1 MEAKIHVI
9 RDGKPGDIVSQ
20 YVAFTKI
27 TDDQIRKYGRTKETA
42 EEIVR
47 MCLERNIL
55 TEYLEERKGDVMDI
69 MTTLFDQET
78 VLKNMIKREK
88 RETQLEE
95 IISSVEEGDYSIE
108 RGAKKA
114 GLSVEE
120 LRSKA
125 LILFNKNI

>member
-1 MEAKIHVI
+1 MFSVKQTAK
-9 RDGKPGDIVSQ
+9 
-20 YVAFTKI
+20 
-27 TDDQIRKYGRTKETA
+27 
-42 EEIVR
+42 EIVR
-47 MCLERNIL
+47 ICLERNIL

-78 VLKNMIKREK
+78 ILKNMIKREK

-125 LILFNKNI
+125 LILFNKSI

>member
-1 MEAKIHVI
+1 MI

>member
-1 MEAKIHVI
+1 MI

-27 TDDQIRKYGRTKETA
+27 TYDQIRKYGRTKETA

>member
-1 MEAKIHVI
+1 MDAKIHVI

>member
-1 MEAKIHVI
+1 MDAKIHVI

-78 VLKNMIKREK
+78 VFKNTLKRVK
-88 RETQLEE
+88 RETQLDKP
-95 IISSVEEGDYSIE
+95 SSHGRQTS
-108 RGAKKA
+108 R
-114 GLSVEE
+114 
-120 LRSKA
+120 RCRR
-125 LILFNKNI
+125 

>member
-1 MEAKIHVI
+1 MDAKIHVI
-9 RDGKPGDIVSQ
+9 RDGKTGDIVSQ

>member
-1 MEAKIHVI
+1 MDAKIHVI

-78 VLKNMIKREK
+78 VFKNTLKRVK
-88 RETQLEE
+88 RETQLET
-95 IISSVEEGDYSIE
+95 IISCIEDGDLSVE
-108 RGAKKA
+108 RGAKKV
-114 GLSVEE
+114 GLTVEE

>member
-1 MEAKIHVI
+1 MDAKIHVI
-9 RDGKPGDIVSQ
+9 RDGKPGNIVSQ

>member
-1 MEAKIHVI
+1 
-9 RDGKPGDIVSQ
+9 
-20 YVAFTKI
+20 
-27 TDDQIRKYGRTKETA
+27 
-42 EEIVR
+42 
-47 MCLERNIL
+47 
-55 TEYLEERKGDVMDI
+55 MDI

-95 IISSVEEGDYSIE
+95 IVSSVEEGDYSIE

-125 LILFNKNI
+125 LILFNKSI